1 MAVNQ
6 DTLWDRFLSPI
17 IGSLIDFD
25 KLQQLD
31 DTMDWEAE
39 CVRVAARIEHR
50 FRNPD
55 LIYPDY
61 YSTQN
66 FHGIE
71 GGYLN
76 GSAATSY
83 DPITQY
89 ALPPNETWVLDT
101 PRRSKNGDS

>member
-17 IGSLIDFD
+17 IFSLIDQE
-25 KLQQLD
+25 KLLQFYQN
-31 DTMDWEAE
+31 MDWEAE
-39 CVRVAARIEHR
+39 CDR

-89 ALPPNETWVLDT
+89 ALPPNETW
-101 PRRSKNGDS
+101 